1 VAASR
6 DLIRANPQRAK
17 DESLRISNRYSST
30 HSVEYT
36 MTERKLSRLSKIAHK
51 LTPGKNSRP
60 EVKEVRSLDY
70 GPYQSWARCRRS

>member
-1 VAASR
+1 MAASR

-51 LTPGKNSRP
+51 LTPGKNG
-60 EVKEVRSLDY
+60 K
-70 GPYQSWARCRRS
+70 ARGKGTKKPGLLTL